1 MMLKKKFVEVSE
13 KNVPVLKQYV
23 PIVNRVHGGHHPEM
37 NEVKELF
44 EGMLSKINQAGEST
58 KDLEEYFL
66 KLRGVTDH
74 YKVPEDVCES
84 YEAVYRLLEEMDKA
98 YDSERE

>member
-1 MMLKKKFVEVSE
+1 MMVKKKFLEVSE
-13 KNVPVLKQYV
+13 KNVPVLRQYI

-44 EGMLSKINQAGEST
+44 EGLLSKINEAGGNT
-58 KDLEEYFL
+58 KDFEAYFL
-66 KLRGVTDH
+66 KLREITDY

-84 YEAVYRLLEEMDKA
+84 YEAVYRLLEEMDEA
-98 YDSERE
+98 FESERA